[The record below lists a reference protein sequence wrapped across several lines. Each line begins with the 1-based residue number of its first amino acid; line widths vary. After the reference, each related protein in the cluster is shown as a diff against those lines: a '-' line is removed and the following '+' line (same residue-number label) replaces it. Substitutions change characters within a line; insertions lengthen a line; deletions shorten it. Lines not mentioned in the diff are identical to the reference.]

1 MLSFFLCRE
10 DVGETPPAL
19 GLYMKMFWTHVNTSY
34 KYSTVFW
41 DKTIFI
47 FFRGSMFLF
56 AALSRPLE
64 TLRVKTSNKHGNA
77 FIWTINIHPEEFCF
91 SFRNIPFLYSFQWE
105 NQFLYL
111 IFGIICIVKSFTRLT
126 HSKKSHVCLHNIPL
140 LIHKRL
146 SFSLLIS
153 LHVETLSLVKHIKLK
168 WLWQASLS
176 V

>member
-10 DVGETPPAL
+10 DAAL
-19 GLYMKMFWTHVNTSY
+19 GLYMKMFWTHVNNSY
-34 KYSTVFW
+34 KYSSVFW

-56 AALSRPLE
+56 TALSW
-64 TLRVKTSNKHGNA
+64 TLRVKTLNKHCNA

-105 NQFLYL
+105 NKIPYL
-111 IFGIICIVKSFTRLT
+111 ISGIIYSLRN
-126 HSKKSHVCLHNIPL
+126 HVCLHNIPL

-146 SFSLLIS
+146 FIIDQPSYRDTFIS
-153 LHVETLSLVKHIKLK
+153 QTH
-168 WLWQASLS
+168 
-176 V
+176 